1 VKTLSLTALLASVVV
16 TACGGS
22 AAPAPSSAAPA
33 SPSLAVSKPA
43 AASAAASVAPS
54 VAAASKPAAATSA
67 QAGSVAAK
75 PAGSA
80 AGTAAAKPQL
90 VSIQMPASPN
100 PVSVSLKPKSTALV
114 VMDVAETP
122 CKPQPN
128 CTQKV
133 VPNIASLLQ
142 KARAAGVFVVYS
154 VPEAKP
160 AILPEVAPAAGD
172 PLVPGVALA
181 QDRFYNTAMDSTL
194 KAKGIDTV
202 ILTGWRINGSLLYTS
217 VGATLRGY
225 TVVVPADCTSA
236 TTDYDVAIGNYQ
248 LLTQLSANADN
259 QPLKPKATTI
269 SRSDLIT
276 FQ

>member
-1 VKTLSLTALLASVVV
+1 M
-16 TACGGS
+16 
-22 AAPAPSSAAPA
+22 
-33 SPSLAVSKPA
+33 PA
-43 AASAAASVAPS
+43 A
-54 VAAASKPAAATSA
+54 
-67 QAGSVAAK
+67 
-75 PAGSA
+75 
-80 AGTAAAKPQL
+80 
-90 VSIQMPASPN
+90 PN
-100 PVSVSLKPKSTALV
+100 PVAVTLKPKSTALI

-172 PLVPGVALA
+172 PIVPGAALA
-181 QDRFYNTAMDSTL
+181 QDRFYNTALDSTL
-194 KAKGIDTV
+194 KAKGVDTV
-202 ILTGWRINGSLLYTS
+202 ILTGWRINGSVLYTS

-225 TVVVPADCTSA
+225 TVVIPEDGTSA

-259 QPLKPKATTI
+259 QPLKSKATTL
-269 SRSDLIT
+269 SRTDLIT